1 MPVHH
6 PRSCPQIRAFAVTA
20 EAAGHGTIPLASR
33 LRYVISQRKNFRK
46 FIEKPRE
53 FIDISGNF
61 RKFDIRGRSDR
72 RFHHTGTPRS
82 RADRNCGQMRGNAP
96 VENGAGLPGE
106 GPPQSGPTPQ
116 ATPERPVSRHRNC
129 GQMCPPRLARATARL
144 PPSAPRSP
152 PEKTRADGRPLQ
164 HTPSTR
170 KPGDGSC
177 GETRV
182 AYSRRREANPDP
194 QGVVEKAPRCEKT
207 TVIPA
212 SEPTEEGGRTRLRNE
227 GSTES
232 IL

>member
-53 FIDISGNF
+53 FIDIYGNF

-96 VENGAGLPGE
+96 VEGDAGLPGE
-106 GPPQSGPTPQ
+106 GPPKSGPTPQ
-116 ATPERPVSRHRNC
+116 ATPERPVSRYRNC
-129 GQMCPPRLARATARL
+129 GQMRPPRRVR
-144 PPSAPRSP
+144 RRK
-152 PEKTRADGRPLQ
+152 KTRADGRPLQ

-170 KPGDGSC
+170 KPGDGIC